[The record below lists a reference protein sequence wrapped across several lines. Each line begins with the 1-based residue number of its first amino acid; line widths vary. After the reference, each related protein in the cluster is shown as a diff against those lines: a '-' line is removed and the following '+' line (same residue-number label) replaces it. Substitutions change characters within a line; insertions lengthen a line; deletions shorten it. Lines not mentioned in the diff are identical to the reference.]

1 MSRIWMPGGAGGADL
16 DVITAGAGDILSG
29 KVIVGPDGEPLTGV
43 LTLTGTAADSQV
55 LAGKTYYNTDA
66 KTKRTGTMANQGS
79 KSAALNCGGSYTIPA
94 GYHDGSGRV
103 TASSLASQTDA
114 TAAAGDLEAG
124 KTAWVKGAKVTGTLA
139 LSGNAADGEVLSG
152 KTYYNNS
159 LKTKRTGTMANQ
171 GARTAAL
178 NCGGAY
184 TIPAGYHNGQGK
196 VTANALS
203 GQTDAT
209 AGAGDMLS
217 GKTAWVKGS
226 KVTGTMAN
234 KGAVSGAVN
243 CGGAYTIPAGYHN
256 GSGKVTGNSLASQTR
271 VQSGKTAAGAG
282 QVLTGYE
289 AWVNGGRVTGT
300 MANQGT
306 KSASLNCGGSYTIP
320 AGYHNGSGK
329 VTANSLASQTDAT
342 AAAGDILT
350 GKTAWVKGSK
360 ITGNMAT
367 MAGQTITP
375 STSQQ
380 TVSCSGKKM
389 TGNIVIGAIPSNYI
403 STTAGASFFE
413 SGSYGRL
420 APDGAFFYGDKSVAS
435 IGTKST
441 VNAFQTAPNGQ
452 KGIYLHATKV
462 VDNYVTSCVYFK
474 RAQNLK
480 RFSKISITY
489 SMSCVTQGSV
499 VPGFSISVRDKNNNE
514 IRIGGIS
521 NTERVFW
528 TDKTAVYTMPS
539 TLPNEPVFL
548 KIGFTCNRT
557 AGGPYYVVFT
567 KIVMAI

>member
-350 GKTAWVKGSK
+350 GKTAWVKGGK

-413 SGSYGRL
+413 NGSYGRL
-420 APDGAFFYGDKSVAS
+420 APDGAYLYRDVGRPSVGTKLTTPAAVESALNSAVGIHMTATSS
-435 IGTKST
+435 IGT
-441 VNAFQTAPNGQ
+441 V
-452 KGIYLHATKV
+452 LW
-462 VDNYVTSCVYFK
+462 CVF
-474 RAQNLK
+474 RRSQNLH
-480 RFSKISITY
+480 RFSKMKISYVLGKVLQGTRYPWFSIY
-489 SMSCVTQGSV
+489 YVTQ
-499 VPGFSISVRDKNNNE
+499 
-514 IRIGGIS
+514 S
-521 NTERVFW
+521 NTLTQLYTKTNTSK
-528 TDKTAVYTMPS
+528 TDFVRETTTVDISGKGI
-539 TLPNEPVFL
+539 PNEPVYLMLYFSNSSTSS
-548 KIGFTCNRT
+548 G
-557 AGGPYYVVFT
+557 AGHCVFT
-567 KIVMAI
+567 AIQMLI